1 MEWLCNLVAHD
12 AFRGVMI
19 ALGVIVAIVSVTTAR
34 NIARKKQVADML
46 FGSRGDQTLQD
57 GIRVVR
63 TLSGAPDKNMKMILD
78 DAAHKEDMNLILY
91 VLNHFETVCVG
102 IKSGIYD
109 EEMVKSAWCTM
120 MISTY
125 ECADPVI
132 QSMRKKNGKDTIF
145 QEYELLVTRW
155 KDQPLKRRK
164 KF

>member
-1 MEWLCNLVAHD
+1 
-12 AFRGVMI
+12 
-19 ALGVIVAIVSVTTAR
+19 
-34 NIARKKQVADML
+34 
-46 FGSRGDQTLQD
+46 
-57 GIRVVR
+57 
-63 TLSGAPDKNMKMILD
+63 
-78 DAAHKEDMNLILY
+78 MNLILY

-125 ECADPVI
+125 ELAAPVV
-132 QSMRKKNGKDTIF
+132 QAMRKKDNKDTIF